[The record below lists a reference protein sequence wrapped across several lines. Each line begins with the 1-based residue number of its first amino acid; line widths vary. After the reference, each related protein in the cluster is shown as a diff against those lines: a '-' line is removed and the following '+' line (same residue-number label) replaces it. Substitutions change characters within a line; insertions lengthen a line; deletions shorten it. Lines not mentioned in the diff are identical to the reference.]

1 MNLDLGARLVWD
13 GVAFELTACDATT
26 ARLRAVEEGYVRVAL
41 INELQRDPSIEW
53 PQREL
58 RQVRTFDPQSLKAL
72 PLPQQAKIQLWL
84 PHVTR
89 LDQFLS
95 SARRDA
101 DETNR
106 IIAEIAHS
114 IGQQTTGG
122 SVDPR
127 TVWRKLQGY
136 RDFGA
141 LGLIDKRYR
150 TKVHKSRDPLLLE
163 IVAAVCRQA
172 DKQSTGT
179 RGRIVDDIIYAI
191 ADRYGEKPPF
201 DIPSARTLDR
211 IVNEMPRAKHLT
223 RSAKTRASL
232 ANRPQREFQQHESP
246 RLGEHTQIDTTKFDA
261 EITLDNGSVTT
272 RNGVERPEMTILLE
286 IRSRTPMAAV
296 LRAGGTKSV
305 DLVTLLARALTPYE
319 RRPQGARET
328 RELVSSA
335 WADPHGISQ
344 EELDRYRSMV
354 PVIFPENITVDH
366 GKIFTSTAFTEAC
379 ERLGISLIECNPY
392 TPTGKPHVEAN
403 FGSVAEQ
410 FAQYLRS
417 HVGRSVEHRG
427 KDDAPHP
434 PPTLLQAQ
442 ELLDDWIAVHW
453 MHRPHDGLRDPL
465 RPSRALTPMETV
477 TLLRQITPDL
487 VIPFGRQVQV
497 RVSFCGAAQQV
508 SGSIDADEARRT
520 GPGDSASQRAEDAP
534 RADTELDDDARL
546 LRRERQSAERRSFR
560 RPDVELAVDVV
571 VDAGDGGPVLLGDG
585 FGRPGRN
592 RRHRRPRDPKARRR
606 LSRLA
611 GSRQTAQ
618 AAVARQPVPTRKRM
632 IIEVMCGDP
641 YRGWAEETTGV
652 ASTATASMGG
662 TGAGV
667 GGSMTGER
675 RMTSGVTESSDPAC
689 SGDDQPSQAR
699 ASGFRV
705 SNASV
710 LPARIPWRGSPR
722 ARRHSS
728 CPRC

>member
-1 MNLDLGARLVWD
+1 MNLGLGDRLVWD
-13 GVAFELTACDATT
+13 GVVFELIAYDAAS
-26 ARLRAVEEGYVRVAL
+26 ARLRAVDEGYVRVVL
-41 INELQRDPSIEW
+41 INELQRDPSVEW
-53 PQREL
+53 PQREV

-89 LDQFLS
+89 LDQYLR

-101 DETNR
+101 DETSR
-106 IIAEIAHS
+106 IIAEIVRS
-114 IGQQTTGG
+114 VGQLTPGG

-127 TVWRKLQGY
+127 TVWRKLQAY

-150 TKVHKSRDPLLLE
+150 GREAKARDPLLLE
-163 IVAAVCRQA
+163 IVAAVCRDA

-179 RGRIVDDIIYAI
+179 RGRVIDDILYAI
-191 ADRYGEKPPF
+191 ADRYGDNPPF
-201 DIPSARTLDR
+201 AIPSERTFDR
-211 IVNEMPRAKHLT
+211 IVSEMPRAKHLT

-261 EITLDNGSVTT
+261 EITLDNGRVTT

-328 RELVSSA
+328 RELVSAA

-379 ERLGISLIECNPY
+379 ERLGISIIECNPY

-427 KDDAPHP
+427 KGDAPHP

-477 TLLRQITPDL
+477 TLPRQITPDL
-487 VIPFGRQVQV
+487 PVPFGREEYIGLLPREDRTIQDYGVNIGRRRYSSRRLRDIVAVTPNAAGRKWTIRRDPFNLYTVWLEYGEEFIPLLWKSGDAEMPFRDEVHRQLRSSDGTQGV
-497 RVSFCGAAQQV
+497 DSRRVSAALKE
-508 SGSIDADEARRT
+508 GIRRGRFGDPHAERADARARAAMSDPMALSSPHVEPPTDDDATDQAESRGKRFRRT
-520 GPGDSASQRAEDAP
+520 GGNGFLE
-534 RADTELDDDARL
+534 
-546 LRRERQSAERRSFR
+546 
-560 RPDVELAVDVV
+560 
-571 VDAGDGGPVLLGDG
+571 AGDDEGL
-585 FGRPGRN
+585 
-592 RRHRRPRDPKARRR
+592 
-606 LSRLA
+606 
-611 GSRQTAQ
+611 
-618 AAVARQPVPTRKRM
+618 
-632 IIEVMCGDP
+632 
-641 YRGWAEETTGV
+641 WAESGGFSSQTEETRG
-652 ASTATASMGG
+652 
-662 TGAGV
+662 
-667 GGSMTGER
+667 
-675 RMTSGVTESSDPAC
+675 
-689 SGDDQPSQAR
+689 
-699 ASGFRV
+699 
-705 SNASV
+705 
-710 LPARIPWRGSPR
+710 RIDG
-722 ARRHSS
+722 
-728 CPRC
+728 

>member
-13 GVAFELTACDATT
+13 GVAFELIACDATT
-26 ARLRAVEEGYVRVAL
+26 ARLRAVEEGYVRVVL

-487 VIPFGRQVQV
+487 VIPFGREEYISLLPREDRTIQDYGVNIGRRRYSSRRLRDIVAVTPNAAGRKWTIRRDPFNLYTVWLEYGEEFIPLHWKAGDAEMPFRDEIHRQLRSSDGTQGFDTR
-497 RVSFCGAAQQV
+497 RVSAALKEGIRRGRFGDPHAGRADARARAAMSDPMALSSPHVEPQTDENPADQV
-508 SGSIDADEARRT
+508 VSSNGRFRRT
-520 GPGDSASQRAEDAP
+520 GGNGFLEIDDDEGLWAESGGFSSQTDETRG
-534 RADTELDDDARL
+534 RLDD
-546 LRRERQSAERRSFR
+546 
-560 RPDVELAVDVV
+560 
-571 VDAGDGGPVLLGDG
+571 
-585 FGRPGRN
+585 
-592 RRHRRPRDPKARRR
+592 
-606 LSRLA
+606 
-611 GSRQTAQ
+611 
-618 AAVARQPVPTRKRM
+618 
-632 IIEVMCGDP
+632 
-641 YRGWAEETTGV
+641 
-652 ASTATASMGG
+652 
-662 TGAGV
+662 
-667 GGSMTGER
+667 
-675 RMTSGVTESSDPAC
+675 
-689 SGDDQPSQAR
+689 
-699 ASGFRV
+699 
-705 SNASV
+705 
-710 LPARIPWRGSPR
+710 
-722 ARRHSS
+722 
-728 CPRC
+728 

>member
-1 MNLDLGARLVWD
+1 MGMNLELGDRLVWD
-13 GVAFELTACDATT
+13 GVAFELIAYDAAS
-26 ARLRAVEEGYVRVAL
+26 ARLRAVDEGYVRVVL

-89 LDQFLS
+89 LDKFLS

-114 IGQQTTGG
+114 IGQQTPGG

-150 TKVHKSRDPLLLE
+150 TKTQKSRDPLLLE
-163 IVAAVCRQA
+163 IVADVCRQA
-172 DKQSTGT
+172 ARQSTGT
-179 RGRIVDDIIYAI
+179 RGRIVDDILYAI
-191 ADRYGEKPPF
+191 ADRYGADPPF
-201 DIPSARTLDR
+201 AIPSERTLDR
-211 IVNEMPRAKHLT
+211 IVSEMPRAKHLT

-328 RELVSSA
+328 RELVSAA

-344 EELDRYRSMV
+344 QELDRYRSMV

-379 ERLGISLIECNPY
+379 ERLGISIIECNPY

-477 TLLRQITPDL
+477 TLLREVTPDL
-487 VIPFGRQVQV
+487 PIPFGREEYISLLPGEGRTIQDYGVNIGRRRYSSRRLHDIVAATPRTGGQKWTIRSDPFNLYTV
-497 RVSFCGAAQQV
+497 WLEYGDEFIPLHWKAGDAQMPFRDEVHRQLRASDGTPGVDTRRVSAALKEGIRRGRFGAPNAERADARV
-508 SGSIDADEARRT
+508 RAAMSDPMALSSPLAEPSTGENADEQTGASDGRFRRT
-520 GPGDSASQRAEDAP
+520 GGNGFLEPGDDEGLWAESGGFTSQ
-534 RADTELDDDARL
+534 TEETRGRLDD
-546 LRRERQSAERRSFR
+546 
-560 RPDVELAVDVV
+560 
-571 VDAGDGGPVLLGDG
+571 
-585 FGRPGRN
+585 
-592 RRHRRPRDPKARRR
+592 
-606 LSRLA
+606 
-611 GSRQTAQ
+611 
-618 AAVARQPVPTRKRM
+618 
-632 IIEVMCGDP
+632 
-641 YRGWAEETTGV
+641 
-652 ASTATASMGG
+652 
-662 TGAGV
+662 
-667 GGSMTGER
+667 
-675 RMTSGVTESSDPAC
+675 
-689 SGDDQPSQAR
+689 
-699 ASGFRV
+699 
-705 SNASV
+705 
-710 LPARIPWRGSPR
+710 
-722 ARRHSS
+722 
-728 CPRC
+728 

>member
-1 MNLDLGARLVWD
+1 MNLELGDRLVWD
-13 GVAFELTACDATT
+13 GVAFELIACDATS
-26 ARLRAVEEGYVRVAL
+26 ARLRAVDEGYVRVAL

-72 PLPQQAKIQLWL
+72 PSPQQAKIQLWL

-106 IIAEIAHS
+106 IIAEVVHAV
-114 IGQQTTGG
+114 GVQMPGG

-150 TKVHKSRDPLLLE
+150 TKTQRSRDPLLLE
-163 IVAAVCRQA
+163 IVADVCRQA
-172 DKQSTGT
+172 DRQSTGT
-179 RGRIVDDIIYAI
+179 RGRTVDDILYAI
-191 ADRYGEKPPF
+191 ADRYGEHPPF
-201 DIPSARTLDR
+201 DIPSNRTLDR
-211 IVNEMPRAKHLT
+211 IVSEMPRAKHLT

-261 EITLDNGSVTT
+261 EITLENGSVTT
-272 RNGVERPEMTILLE
+272 RNGVERPEMTILLK

-328 RELVSSA
+328 RELVSAA
-335 WADPHGISQ
+335 WADPYGISQ
-344 EELDRYRSMV
+344 EELDRYRSLV

-379 ERLGISLIECNPY
+379 ERLGISIIECNPY

-403 FGSVAEQ
+403 FGSVAEE

-427 KDDAPHP
+427 KGDTPHP

-487 VIPFGRQVQV
+487 PIPFGREEYISLLPRQDRTIQDYGVNIGRRRYSSRRLRDVVAVTPKAAGRKWTIRRDPFNLYSVWLEYGEEFIPLLWKAGDAEMPFRDELHRQLRSSDGTQGV
-497 RVSFCGAAQQV
+497 DSQRVSAALKEGIRRGRFGDPHAGR
-508 SGSIDADEARRT
+508 SDARARAAMSDPMALSSPHVEPPTDEDAADQAEAPGGRFRRT
-520 GPGDSASQRAEDAP
+520 GGNGFLEIDDEGLWSAS
-534 RADTELDDDARL
+534 
-546 LRRERQSAERRSFR
+546 S
-560 RPDVELAVDVV
+560 
-571 VDAGDGGPVLLGDG
+571 G
-585 FGRPGRN
+585 F
-592 RRHRRPRDPKARRR
+592 
-606 LSRLA
+606 S
-611 GSRQTAQ
+611 SQT
-618 AAVARQPVPTRKRM
+618 
-632 IIEVMCGDP
+632 
-641 YRGWAEETTGV
+641 EETRG
-652 ASTATASMGG
+652 
-662 TGAGV
+662 
-667 GGSMTGER
+667 R
-675 RMTSGVTESSDPAC
+675 I
-689 SGDDQPSQAR
+689 DD
-699 ASGFRV
+699 
-705 SNASV
+705 
-710 LPARIPWRGSPR
+710 
-722 ARRHSS
+722 
-728 CPRC
+728 

>member
-1 MNLDLGARLVWD
+1 MHREGMGMNLELGDRLVWD
-13 GVAFELTACDATT
+13 GVVFELIAYDSAS
-26 ARLRAVEEGYVRVAL
+26 ARLRAVDEGYVRVVL

-53 PQREL
+53 PKREL
-58 RQVRTFDPQSLKAL
+58 GPVRSFDPQSLKAL
-72 PLPQQAKIQLWL
+72 PLLQQAKIQLWL

-89 LDQFLS
+89 LDQFLNA
-95 SARRDA
+95 ARRDA

-106 IIAEIAHS
+106 IIAEIVHGVGLQAP
-114 IGQQTTGG
+114 GG

-136 RDFGA
+136 REFGA
-141 LGLIDKRYR
+141 IGLIDKRYR
-150 TKVHKSRDPLLLE
+150 TKAHKSRDPLLLE
-163 IVAAVCRQA
+163 IVAAVCREA

-179 RGRIVDDIIYAI
+179 RGRIVDDIMYAI
-191 ADRYGEKPPF
+191 ADRYGENPPF
-201 DIPSARTLDR
+201 DIPSERTLDR

-319 RRPQGARET
+319 RRPQGARRT
-328 RELVSSA
+328 RELVSAA
-335 WADPHGISQ
+335 WADPYGISQ
-344 EELDRYRSMV
+344 QELDRYRSMV

-379 ERLGISLIECNPY
+379 ERLGISIIECNPY

-403 FGSVAEQ
+403 FGSVGEQ

-427 KDDAPHP
+427 KDTAPHP

-487 VIPFGRQVQV
+487 PIPFGREEYISLLPREDRTIQDYGVNIGRRRYSSRRLRDIV
-497 RVSFCGAAQQV
+497 AITPNAARRKWIIRRDPFNLYTVWLEHGEEFIPLQWKA
-508 SGSIDADEARRT
+508 GDAEMPFRDEAHRQLRVTDGTRGTDTGRISAALKEGIRRGRFGAPNGERADARARAAMSDPMALSSAHLEPPTDENAADQAVSSGARFRRT
-520 GPGDSASQRAEDAP
+520 GGNGFLEI
-534 RADTELDDDARL
+534 DDAGL
-546 LRRERQSAERRSFR
+546 
-560 RPDVELAVDVV
+560 
-571 VDAGDGGPVLLGDG
+571 
-585 FGRPGRN
+585 
-592 RRHRRPRDPKARRR
+592 
-606 LSRLA
+606 
-611 GSRQTAQ
+611 
-618 AAVARQPVPTRKRM
+618 
-632 IIEVMCGDP
+632 
-641 YRGWAEETTGV
+641 WAESGGFSSQTEETRG
-652 ASTATASMGG
+652 
-662 TGAGV
+662 
-667 GGSMTGER
+667 R
-675 RMTSGVTESSDPAC
+675 I
-689 SGDDQPSQAR
+689 DD
-699 ASGFRV
+699 
-705 SNASV
+705 
-710 LPARIPWRGSPR
+710 
-722 ARRHSS
+722 
-728 CPRC
+728 

>member
-1 MNLDLGARLVWD
+1 MGMNLELGDRVVWD
-13 GVAFELTACDATT
+13 GVVFELIAYDAAS
-26 ARLRAVEEGYVRVAL
+26 ARLRAVDEGYVRVVL

-53 PQREL
+53 PQREV
-58 RQVRTFDPQSLKAL
+58 RQIRTFDPQSLKAL
-72 PLPQQAKIQLWL
+72 PLHQQLKIELWL

-89 LDQFLS
+89 LDRFLN
-95 SARRDA
+95 SARRDVE
-101 DETNR
+101 ETNR
-106 IIAEIAHS
+106 VIAEIVRS
-114 IGQQTTGG
+114 VGQQTPGG

-127 TVWRKLQGY
+127 TVWRKLQAY

-150 TKVHKSRDPLLLE
+150 GREAKARDPLLLE
-163 IVAAVCRQA
+163 IVAAVCRDA

-179 RGRIVDDIIYAI
+179 RGRVIDDILYAI
-191 ADRYGEKPPF
+191 ADRYGDNPPF
-201 DIPSARTLDR
+201 AIPSERTFDR
-211 IVNEMPRAKHLT
+211 IVSEMPRAKHLT

-487 VIPFGRQVQV
+487 VIPFGREEYISLLPREDRTIQDYGVNIGRRRYSSRRLRDIVAVTPNAAGRKWTIRRDPFNLYTVWLEYGEEFIPLHWKAGDAEMPFRDEIHRQLRSSDGTQGFDTR
-497 RVSFCGAAQQV
+497 RVSAALKEGIRRGRFGDPHAGRADARARAAMSDPMALSSPHVEPQTDENPADQV
-508 SGSIDADEARRT
+508 VSSNGRFRRT
-520 GPGDSASQRAEDAP
+520 GGNGFLEIDDEGLWAESGGFSSQTDETRG
-534 RADTELDDDARL
+534 RLDD
-546 LRRERQSAERRSFR
+546 
-560 RPDVELAVDVV
+560 
-571 VDAGDGGPVLLGDG
+571 
-585 FGRPGRN
+585 
-592 RRHRRPRDPKARRR
+592 
-606 LSRLA
+606 
-611 GSRQTAQ
+611 
-618 AAVARQPVPTRKRM
+618 
-632 IIEVMCGDP
+632 
-641 YRGWAEETTGV
+641 
-652 ASTATASMGG
+652 
-662 TGAGV
+662 
-667 GGSMTGER
+667 
-675 RMTSGVTESSDPAC
+675 
-689 SGDDQPSQAR
+689 
-699 ASGFRV
+699 
-705 SNASV
+705 
-710 LPARIPWRGSPR
+710 
-722 ARRHSS
+722 
-728 CPRC
+728 

>member
-1 MNLDLGARLVWD
+1 M
-13 GVAFELTACDATT
+13 
-26 ARLRAVEEGYVRVAL
+26 
-41 INELQRDPSIEW
+41 
-53 PQREL
+53 
-58 RQVRTFDPQSLKAL
+58 
-72 PLPQQAKIQLWL
+72 
-84 PHVTR
+84 
-89 LDQFLS
+89 
-95 SARRDA
+95 
-101 DETNR
+101 
-106 IIAEIAHS
+106 
-114 IGQQTTGG
+114 
-122 SVDPR
+122 
-127 TVWRKLQGY
+127 
-136 RDFGA
+136 
-141 LGLIDKRYR
+141 
-150 TKVHKSRDPLLLE
+150 
-163 IVAAVCRQA
+163 
-172 DKQSTGT
+172 
-179 RGRIVDDIIYAI
+179 
-191 ADRYGEKPPF
+191 
-201 DIPSARTLDR
+201 
-211 IVNEMPRAKHLT
+211 NEMPRAKHLT

-487 VIPFGRQVQV
+487 VIPFGREEYISLLP
-497 RVSFCGAAQQV
+497 RE
-508 SGSIDADEARRT
+508 DRT
-520 GPGDSASQRAEDAP
+520 IRSLKSASTRSRSRSEY
-534 RADTELDDDARL
+534 R
-546 LRRERQSAERRSFR
+546 SA
-560 RPDVELAVDVV
+560 A
-571 VDAGDGGPVLLGDG
+571 
-585 FGRPGRN
+585 
-592 RRHRRPRDPKARRR
+592 R
-606 LSRLA
+606 LSRSA
-611 GSRQTAQ
+611 DPSMPMRRAAPVPATARPS
-618 AAVARQPVPTRKRM
+618 APRTRPVPTPSSTMTRGSSVVSASPRSAAAS
-632 IIEVMCGDP
+632 GDP
-641 YRGWAEETTGV
+641 
-652 ASTATASMGG
+652 M
-662 TGAGV
+662 
-667 GGSMTGER
+667 
-675 RMTSGVTESSDPAC
+675 SS
-689 SGDDQPSQAR
+689 
-699 ASGFRV
+699 
-705 SNASV
+705 
-710 LPARIPWRGSPR
+710 SP
-722 ARRHSS
+722 
-728 CPRC
+728 